1 MNTLEMIG
9 MIVGILTAVGGP
21 MIALARAIFRLL
33 KRVEQNCVDINESKV
48 ERKVLLK
55 GELACLKGLEKL
67 GCNGP
72 VTHAISEI
80 EKYLIEKT
88 HD

>member
-1 MNTLEMIG
+1 MNTLETIG
-9 MIVGILTAVGGP
+9 LILGIVTAIGGP

-33 KRVEQNCVDINESKV
+33 KRVEQNCIDIMDSKE
-48 ERKVLLK
+48 ERKILLR
-55 GELACLKGLEKL
+55 GTLACLKGLEKL

-72 VTHAISEI
+72 VTTAIKEI
-80 EKYLIEKT
+80 EAHLIEKA